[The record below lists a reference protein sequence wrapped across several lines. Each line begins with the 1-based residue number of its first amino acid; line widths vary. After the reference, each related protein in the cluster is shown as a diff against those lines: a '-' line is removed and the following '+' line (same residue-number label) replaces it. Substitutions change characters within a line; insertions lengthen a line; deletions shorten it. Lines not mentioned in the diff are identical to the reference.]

1 MKRLDEPVTSFNEC
15 LDAYYEMII
24 RYVYKQVNSIED
36 AKDLTQEI
44 FMKVH
49 QNFHKYDS
57 EKASIKTWLFTIT
70 NNHVINFYKRKHN
83 NVTFYEGYDF
93 TKLAADVDI
102 LEAFIQEDDIAYIT
116 SLMHHVLSKKHEK
129 VMHLFF
135 FGDLS
140 KEEIARI
147 VKLSPKTVHNIIALS
162 INKLKAKLEET
173 HYGKL

>member
-1 MKRLDEPVTSFNEC
+1 MKRPDDVPKTFNDC
-15 LDAYYEMII
+15 LAAYYDMII
-24 RYVYKQVNSIED
+24 RYVYKQVTSIED

-49 QNFHKYDS
+49 KNFHKYDS
-57 EKASIKTWLFTIT
+57 KKASMKTWLFTIT

-83 NVTFYEGYDF
+83 NVPFYKEYDF
-93 TKLAADVDI
+93 TKLASDEDI
-102 LEAFIQEDDIAYIT
+102 LEAFIQEDDIAYIK
-116 SLMHHVLSKKHEK
+116 SLMHHVLNKKHAK

-135 FGDLS
+135 FGELS
-140 KEEIARI
+140 KDDIADI